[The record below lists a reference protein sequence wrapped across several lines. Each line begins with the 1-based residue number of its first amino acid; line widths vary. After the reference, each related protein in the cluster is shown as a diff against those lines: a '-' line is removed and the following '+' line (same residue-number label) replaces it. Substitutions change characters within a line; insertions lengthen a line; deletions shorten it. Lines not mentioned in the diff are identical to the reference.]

1 MFLINKY
8 KTKRR
13 DWEETLEEL
22 SFLEALIQISLV
34 AFGWV
39 EMGMDERESI
49 PRLENK

>member
-1 MFLINKY
+1 MILNNKY

-13 DWEETLEEL
+13 DLEETLEEL
-22 SFLEALIQISLV
+22 SFLEAWIQISLV